1 VPAALPRP
9 FAIAASW
16 QHSAALATGSVSVA
30 AARLTNPRLN
40 SNNFS
45 VSLAS
50 QTGVTY
56 VLECK
61 DSLADSSWTPI
72 STVTGTGSQLTLTNN
87 AASSSRR
94 LYRVR
99 AQ

>member
-1 VPAALPRP
+1 MPAALPRP

-16 QHSAALATGSVSVA
+16 HHSAALATGSVSVA

-40 SNNFS
+40 GNNFS

-72 STVTGTGSQLTLTNN
+72 TTVPGTGSQLTLTNN
-87 AASSSRR
+87 TASSSRR